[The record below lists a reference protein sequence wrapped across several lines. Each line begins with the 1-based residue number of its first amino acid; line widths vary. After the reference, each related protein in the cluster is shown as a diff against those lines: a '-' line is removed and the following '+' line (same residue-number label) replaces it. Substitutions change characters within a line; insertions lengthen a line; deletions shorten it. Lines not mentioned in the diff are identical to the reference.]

1 MSDPTWARALD
12 ARVWS
17 REGSGC
23 GSRRG
28 VFTRVLT
35 KSNMCSMMES
45 EVLTMNRSVH
55 TAPLPQSAVDLL
67 ARADAELLAAQFSSE
82 PGERFVHAH
91 LAALR
96 AAAAVIAV
104 RGRPLGRRAP
114 RAAWEML
121 AVVAPELE
129 AWSAYFASGAAL
141 RRAVEAGRL
150 DAVDA
155 ARAESVLCSAEDFL
169 DEVGELLS
177 EAALATAALKAAAR
191 TPAARTAPA
200 RATAART
207 VPARVAS
214 PRASSTTGA
223 RLSRPERLTRQAS

>member
-1 MSDPTWARALD
+1 MTCHASTVRGK
-12 ARVWS
+12 RG
-17 REGSGC
+17 GSGPRTIA
-23 GSRRG
+23 RRG
-28 VFTRVLT
+28 VLT
-35 KSNMCSMMES
+35 KSNMCSMMEP

-82 PGERFVHAH
+82 PGEQFVHAH

-121 AVVAPELE
+121 AVVAPELD

-141 RRAVEAGRL
+141 RRAVDAGRL

-177 EAALATAALKAAAR
+177 DPAPVTAARVAAAR
-191 TPAARTAPA
+191 ASG
-200 RATAART
+200 ATGVR
-207 VPARVAS
+207 S
-214 PRASSTTGA
+214 
-223 RLSRPERLTRQAS
+223 SRPERLTRRAS